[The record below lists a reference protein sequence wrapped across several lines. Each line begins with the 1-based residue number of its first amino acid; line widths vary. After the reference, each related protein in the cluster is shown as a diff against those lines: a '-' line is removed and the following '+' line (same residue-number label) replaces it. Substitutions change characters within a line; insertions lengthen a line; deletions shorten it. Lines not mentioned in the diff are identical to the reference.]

1 MKNIKYEQ
9 SLFQLFELA
18 IKRKANNYALS
29 YKHGGKWINISWI
42 ELSKLVNNI
51 SCFLLNNGI
60 KYKDRIAIL
69 SNSRYEWVVSDL
81 AILSVGA
88 CTVPIYST
96 TSREDTLYILR
107 DANVKLIF
115 LENKSQLDKVKNFFS
130 NSDILKVIVC
140 FNELSNKYFN
150 NHIFSFCN
158 IAYNNNMIKN
168 KSVICKSNDIA
179 TIIYTSGTTGMPK
192 GVMLSHK
199 NLIYE
204 ALVIDELKLFVS
216 NDVQLLFLPL
226 AHVFAKLLEVAWLN
240 TMHHLVFVEHI
251 DKLMSNMSEINP
263 TFMAGV
269 PRVYEKIYDNIIMKA
284 TRSSILMKYIFKW
297 ITANINNIDRTNNI
311 VVKYIIWPLIKLIVF
326 KKIQIKLYMLFGNRL
341 RFFISGGAALS
352 KEIIKF
358 FQYAGVVICEGYG
371 LTETS
376 AATTINLP
384 NNMKAGTVGKVVPN
398 TQLKINDDGEIL
410 INGPGV
416 FVGYINNKI
425 YTDSVLKNGWFYSGD
440 IGKIDKDGYLSILGR
455 KKDIIITSGGKNIA
469 PQKIENLVK
478 IKSNLINQ
486 VVVHGDKR
494 KFISALVTI
503 NEDYLKIKLGIK
515 RIVDYNDLYNSDI
528 VYNLVKADIDKVN
541 SYLSS
546 YEKIK
551 KYKILYG
558 LFKVGEELTP
568 TLKIRRMFIYK
579 KYKILFDKFYIDK

>member
-1 MKNIKYEQ
+1 VKNIKYEQ